1 MYLYLQRRLGDHMA
15 EFLLRTYG
23 LGQDIFAVEF
33 VVEQPP
39 RIELGDYAFPLAF
52 GLAKRLRKSPLKIA
66 QEIVDGIGPVEG
78 FEKLEVAGAG
88 YINAHVDRAEFAA
101 ALVKDTLP
109 KPKVPQPKLPVRPL
123 GKVLVEHSSI
133 NPNKAAHIGHLRNA
147 ILGDTFV
154 RLLRFA
160 GREVDVQNYIDNT
173 GVQVAD
179 VVVGLVYI
187 KKRATLAQVKEY
199 LARRH
204 IGEKQYAGADP
215 ATDELADVLLDL
227 DPSEEEV
234 KTEDLPPD
242 PVPIDHEMWK
252 LYARVSGWYDAPGEE
267 EKRKLLRSQVLHAIE
282 KGDNEL
288 AEIADFVS
296 TEILKRHLE
305 TMERL
310 DIQYD
315 FLPRES
321 EILHLHFWDAA
332 FTKLKEAGVLRREDW
347 GKNAGCWVMARPG
360 RVYVSQ
366 SQSGR
371 GVTTVAEKIEIDPRE
386 LIVEVY
392 TLHGRE
398 GVRLTHVP
406 TKTMASCD
414 HYESQDENE
423 QKARASLEFELSERQ
438 SQKVIVRSNG
448 TVGYVGKDIAYHM
461 WKFGLL
467 GRDFGYRKFFRYPNA
482 HDCWI
487 SAMEGEK
494 EHPHFGDVAEI
505 YNVID
510 ARQSEA
516 QNTVIEALRGL
527 GHDEAA
533 DRYTHFSYE
542 MVALTP
548 RCATELGYELS
559 EEDRARP
566 WIEVSGRKGFGVKAD
581 DLLDALIASAGKE
594 VDARHPEL
602 SEAERASIAAQIAI
616 GALRY
621 FMLKFTKPSVIAFDF
636 KDALSFEGDTG
647 PYAQYAV
654 VRASNIFRKGG
665 LDPENFSRDA
675 AGRFSLSP
683 DSAGASR
690 DEASLVSTEG
700 FAKHL
705 TGESANDIWELWL
718 AAAKTSYIVSQCIAA
733 TEPAYLAKHAF
744 QLAQLFSTFYHR
756 YPILSEA
763 DEGRR
768 KFLLAT
774 VAVVRRELIR
784 VLAAMGIGV
793 PPVM

>member
-1 MYLYLQRRLGDHMA
+1 LYRHLERRLVEHLR
-15 EFLLRTYG
+15 EFLRRTYD
-23 LGQDIFAVEF
+23 LEIANI

-39 RIELGDYAFPLAF
+39 KIEFGEYALPLAF
-52 GLAKRLRKSPLKIA
+52 ELAKKLRKAPRKIA
-66 QEIVDGIGPVEG
+66 EEIVAGVGPIPG
-78 FEKLEVAGAG
+78 FERFEVAGGG
-88 YINAHVDRAEFAA
+88 YINVRVSRAELATALAA
-101 ALVKDTLP
+101 DRSPADQSP
-109 KPKVPQPKLPVRPL
+109 ADQSPAADVPP

-173 GVQVAD
+173 GAQVAD
-179 VVVGLVYI
+179 VVVGFVHI
-187 KKRATLAQVKEY
+187 EKKSRAQIEALAAAPRFDYVCW
-199 LARRH
+199 
-204 IGEKQYAGADP
+204 D
-215 ATDELADVLLDL
+215 
-227 DPSEEEV
+227 
-234 KTEDLPPD
+234 
-242 PVPIDHEMWK
+242 
-252 LYARVSGWYDAPGEE
+252 LYARVSHWYEE
-267 EKRKLLRSQVLHAIE
+267 EKSNLQARLATLHAIE
-282 KGDNEL
+282 DGNSET
-288 AEIADFVS
+288 AAIADLIS
-296 TEILKRHLE
+296 TAVLKRHLE
-305 TMERL
+305 TMDRL
-310 DIQYD
+310 DIEYD

-332 FTKLKEAGVLRREDW
+332 FTKLKEAGVLTYEDE
-347 GKNAGCWVMARPG
+347 GKNKGCWVMRRAGTAPEPL
-360 RVYVSQ
+360 
-366 SQSGR
+366 
-371 GVTTVAEKIEIDPRE
+371 TTEDTAEKITEED
-386 LIVEVY
+386 
-392 TLHGRE
+392 
-398 GVRLTHVP
+398 
-406 TKTMASCD
+406 
-414 HYESQDENE
+414 
-423 QKARASLEFELSERQ
+423 
-438 SQKVIVRSNG
+438 QKVIVRSNG

-487 SAMEGEK
+487 STTEGERD
-494 EHPHFGDVAEI
+494 HPHFGDVAEI

-527 GHDEAA
+527 GHGEAA

-548 RCATELGYELS
+548 RCAAELGYQLS
-559 EEDRARP
+559 EEDKGRS

-602 SEAERASIAAQIAI
+602 SEAERASIATQIAI

-665 LDPENFSRDA
+665 LDPESFCRDASPGNLPSIDSDA
-675 AGRFSLSP
+675 AG
-683 DSAGASR
+683 

-700 FAKHL
+700 FAQYL
-705 TGESANDIWELWL
+705 TGESGNDIWELWL
-718 AAAKTSYIVSQCIAA
+718 AAAKTSYIVGQCIAT

-774 VAVVRRELIR
+774 AAVVRRELIR

>member
-1 MYLYLQRRLGDHMA
+1 MYRYLERRLVEHLR
-15 EFLLRTYG
+15 EFLRRNYELETVN
-23 LGQDIFAVEF
+23 I

-39 RIELGDYAFPLAF
+39 KIEFGEYALPLAF
-52 GLAKRLRKSPLKIA
+52 ELARKLRKAPRKIA
-66 QEIVDGIGPVEG
+66 EEIVAGVGAISG
-78 FEKLEVAGAG
+78 FEKFEVAGGG
-88 YINAHVDRAEFAA
+88 YINVRVSRAELAA
-101 ALVKDTLP
+101 ALAADE
-109 KPKVPQPKLPVRPL
+109 KPAASVPS

-179 VVVGLVYI
+179 VVVGFLHI
-187 KKRATLAQVKEY
+187 EQKSRAQIEALAAAPRFDYVCW
-199 LARRH
+199 
-204 IGEKQYAGADP
+204 D
-215 ATDELADVLLDL
+215 
-227 DPSEEEV
+227 
-234 KTEDLPPD
+234 
-242 PVPIDHEMWK
+242 
-252 LYARVSGWYDAPGEE
+252 LYARVSQWYEE
-267 EKRKLLRSQVLHAIE
+267 DKSSLQARAATLRSIEEGNNETASVAELISVAVLR
-282 KGDNEL
+282 
-288 AEIADFVS
+288 
-296 TEILKRHLE
+296 RHLE

-310 DIQYD
+310 DIEYD

-321 EILHLHFWDAA
+321 EILRLHFWDAA
-332 FTKLKEAGVLRREDW
+332 FAKLKDAGVLTYEDG
-347 GKNAGCWVMARPG
+347 GKNSGCWVMRRAGTAARP
-360 RVYVSQ
+360 S
-366 SQSGR
+366 
-371 GVTTVAEKIEIDPRE
+371 TTGDTGGTGEKITEED
-386 LIVEVY
+386 
-392 TLHGRE
+392 
-398 GVRLTHVP
+398 
-406 TKTMASCD
+406 
-414 HYESQDENE
+414 
-423 QKARASLEFELSERQ
+423 
-438 SQKVIVRSNG
+438 QKVIVRSNG

-467 GRDFGYRKFFRYPNA
+467 GRDFGYRKFFRYSNT

-487 SAMEGEK
+487 STTDGEK
-494 EHPHFGDVAEI
+494 DHPHFGDVAEI

-527 GHDEAA
+527 GHGEAA

-548 RCATELGYELS
+548 RCAAELGYTLS
-559 EEDRARP
+559 EEDQARS

-581 DLLDALIASAGKE
+581 DLLDALIASARHE

-602 SEAERASIAAQIAI
+602 SEPERGRIATQLAI

-665 LDPENFSRDA
+665 LDPDGFGGDA
-675 AGRFSLSP
+675 A
-683 DSAGASR
+683 SR
-690 DEASLVSTEG
+690 VSTEA
-700 FAKHL
+700 FARYL
-705 TGESANDIWELWL
+705 DGASGNDIWELWL
-718 AAAKTSYIVSQCIAA
+718 SAAKTSYIVGQCIAT

-744 QLAQLFSTFYHR
+744 QLAQLFNTFYHR

-763 DEGRR
+763 DEGRK

-784 VLAAMGIGV
+784 VLAVMGISV

>member
-1 MYLYLQRRLGDHMA
+1 MYRHLERRLVEHLR
-15 EFLLRTYG
+15 EFLRRTYNLEG
-23 LGQDIFAVEF
+23 TNI

-39 RIELGDYAFPLAF
+39 KIEFGEYALPIAFELAR
-52 GLAKRLRKSPLKIA
+52 KLRKAPRKIA
-66 QEIVDGIGPVEG
+66 EEIVAGVGAIPG
-78 FEKLEVAGAG
+78 FEKFEVAGGG
-88 YINAHVDRAEFAA
+88 YINVRVNRADVAA
-101 ALVKDTLP
+101 ALAADEEP
-109 KPKVPQPKLPVRPL
+109 AADVPT

-179 VVVGLVYI
+179 VVVGFMHI
-187 KKRATLAQVKEY
+187 ERKSRAQIEALAAAPRFDY
-199 LARRH
+199 
-204 IGEKQYAGADP
+204 YCWD
-215 ATDELADVLLDL
+215 
-227 DPSEEEV
+227 
-234 KTEDLPPD
+234 
-242 PVPIDHEMWK
+242 
-252 LYARVSGWYDAPGEE
+252 LYARVSHWYEE
-267 EKRKLLRSQVLHAIE
+267 DKSSLHARSATLHAME
-282 KGDNEL
+282 EGNNET
-288 AEIADFVS
+288 AAIADLIS
-296 TEILKRHLE
+296 TAVLKRHLE
-305 TMERL
+305 TMDRL
-310 DIQYD
+310 DIEYD

-332 FTKLKEAGVLRREDW
+332 FTKLKEAGVLTYENE
-347 GKNAGCWVMARPG
+347 GKNAGCWVMRRAGTAAEP
-360 RVYVSQ
+360 S
-366 SQSGR
+366 
-371 GVTTVAEKIEIDPRE
+371 TTGGTED
-386 LIVEVY
+386 
-392 TLHGRE
+392 TG
-398 GVRLTHVP
+398 
-406 TKTMASCD
+406 
-414 HYESQDENE
+414 
-423 QKARASLEFELSERQ
+423 ERITEAD
-438 SQKVIVRSNG
+438 QKVIVRSNG

-467 GRDFGYRKFFRYPNA
+467 GRDFGYRKFYRYPNS

-487 SAMEGEK
+487 STTNGERD
-494 EHPHFGDVAEI
+494 HPHFGDVAEI

-548 RCATELGYELS
+548 RCAAELGYTLS
-559 EEDRARP
+559 DEDKARP

-581 DLLDALIASAGKE
+581 DLLDALITAAGKE

-602 SEAERASIAAQIAI
+602 SEAERAGIATQIAI

-665 LDPENFSRDA
+665 LDPESFCSDA
-675 AGRFSLSP
+675 A
-683 DSAGASR
+683 SR
-690 DEASLVSTEG
+690 VAKER
-700 FAKHL
+700 FAKYL
-705 TGESANDIWELWL
+705 TGEFGNDIWELWL
-718 AAAKTSYIVSQCIAA
+718 AAAKTSYIVGQCIAT

-744 QLAQLFSTFYHR
+744 QLAQLFSTFYHH
-756 YPILSEA
+756 YPILSET

-768 KFLLAT
+768 TFLLAT
-774 VAVVRRELIR
+774 TAVVRRELIR